1 MGAIKFEETFLGRM
15 IVERTELNDRIRKLE
30 RFISKNPET
39 KEPLSLLEK
48 QLKAM
53 TEYRDILDERLKIHG
68 IEAE

>member
-1 MGAIKFEETFLGRM
+1 MGAIKFGETFLGRM

-30 RFISKNPET
+30 RFISKSPET

-53 TEYRDILDERLKIHG
+53 REYRDILDERLKIHG

>member
-15 IVERTELNDRIRKLE
+15 IVERTELNDKIRKLE
-30 RFISKNPET
+30 RFISKSPET

>member
-30 RFISKNPET
+30 RFISKNHET

-53 TEYRDILDERLKIHG
+53 KEYRDILDERLKIHG

>member
-15 IVERTELNDRIRKLE
+15 IVERTELNDKIRKLE
-30 RFISKNPET
+30 RFISKSPET

-53 TEYRDILDERLKIHG
+53 NEYRDILDERLKIHG